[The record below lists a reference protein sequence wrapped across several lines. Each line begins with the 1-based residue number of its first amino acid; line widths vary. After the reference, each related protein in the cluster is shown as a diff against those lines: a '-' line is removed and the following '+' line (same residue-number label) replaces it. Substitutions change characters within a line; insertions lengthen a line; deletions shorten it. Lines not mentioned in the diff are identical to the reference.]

1 MIPHLLRQVLL
12 AVPALLGVMITV
24 FLLMRSVLGDVVTS
38 LVGLQGNVT
47 PERLEELRRL
57 FGLDLPLHQQFMQWL
72 GATLQGDLGSS
83 LRTGRPVARVP
94 GVGFPVTLEVNL
106 VRGLM
111 VVVGGLPL

>member
-24 FLLMRSVLGDVVTS
+24 FLLMRSVPGDVVTS

-72 GATLQGDLGSS
+72 GATPQGHLGCS
-83 LRTGRPVARVP
+83 LRTGRPAAR
-94 GVGFPVTLEVNL
+94 GLALRFPVALGPARR
-106 VRGLM
+106 RGRKR
-111 VVVGGLPL
+111 G

>member
-24 FLLMRSVLGDVVTS
+24 FLLMRSVPGDVVTS

-57 FGLDLPLHQQFMQWL
+57 FGLIHHPD
-72 GATLQGDLGSS
+72 
-83 LRTGRPVARVP
+83 RPVHDAGGARWR
-94 GVGFPVTLEVNL
+94 GFPVRTVFI
-106 VRGLM
+106 
-111 VVVGGLPL
+111 